1 MASLVFVSVSLLG
14 VKSTC
19 PGTHWNFKSTT
30 LHVLVISSASSSAE
44 FHCILWF
51 FLDFFDCSVDVVKEI
66 VGWFGT
72 LVAEGMDDRL
82 VVEAY
87 EDGSG

>member
-1 MASLVFVSVSLLG
+1 M
-14 VKSTC
+14 
-19 PGTHWNFKSTT
+19 
-30 LHVLVISSASSSAE
+30 
-44 FHCILWF
+44 
-51 FLDFFDCSVDVVKEI
+51 DVVKEI

-72 LVAEGMDDRL
+72 LVAGGMDDRL